1 MGAIMEVVTGRA
13 TNPAALTALTAN
25 TGDSFSI
32 RSFGE
37 GVTPYLEQ
45 IWTQQATAGFFRVRS
60 PRMHD
65 STQAIRSIAPAA
77 APLGLLAQGT
87 EQRVYQT
94 DTLTVEI
101 QGGGA
106 EVDAGAL
113 LMYYANTSAGSAR
126 LAMWEQV
133 KPLILNHLTVQ
144 VDTAGPTTS
153 GDWSAGT
160 NLTNFTDLLHADTW
174 YAVLGYELDTESLAV
189 ALRGPDTGNYRVGGP
204 GDLNSLES
212 RDWFKRLSQIHGTPH
227 IPVINSQNDGATQ
240 CFVARVGAGGTI
252 NVTWHLIE
260 LSANPG
266 V

>member
-1 MGAIMEVVTGRA
+1 MGSIYEVVTGRV

-45 IWTQQATAGFFRVRS
+45 MWTQQATAGIFRVRS

-65 STQAIRSIAPAA
+65 STQAIRTIAPAA
-77 APLGLLAQGT
+77 SALGLLAPGT

-94 DTLTVEI
+94 DTLTVEL

-113 LMYYANTSAGSAR
+113 LIYYANTSAGSAR
-126 LAMWEQV
+126 NAMWEQV

-144 VDTAGPTTS
+144 VDVAGPVTS
-153 GDWSAGT
+153 GDWSPGT

-174 YAVLGYELDTESLAV
+174 YAVLGYELDAACLAV

-204 GDLNSLES
+204 GGLSPLES
-212 RDWFKRLSQIHGTPH
+212 RDWFKRMSQIHGTPH

-240 CFVARVGAGGTI
+240 AFVSRITAAGTV
-252 NVTWHLIE
+252 NVTFHMVE